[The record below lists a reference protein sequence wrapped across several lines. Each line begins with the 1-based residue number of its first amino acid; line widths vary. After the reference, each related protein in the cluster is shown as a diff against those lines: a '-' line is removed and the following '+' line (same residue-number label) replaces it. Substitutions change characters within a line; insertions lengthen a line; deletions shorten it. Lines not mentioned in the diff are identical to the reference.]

1 MKLERIA
8 CGTLN
13 LLKKESPVILGI
25 LGAVGVVLTSVM
37 VAKDTKKAEC
47 IVIDK
52 ENELCRDLTKKEL
65 IKTYIPAYV
74 PSIAIGSA
82 TVACIIAST
91 ALNQKQKMALSSAYI
106 LLDQSY
112 KKYKDKVVELFG
124 EGSDRE
130 VEREVTKDR
139 IEELGKVDSVNGN
152 ETLIFYEKHYNQL
165 FERSM
170 LEVKDAEYLLNKKFA
185 LNGEV
190 SLNDFYEL
198 LGLEKTKE
206 GEILGWSSSALSEF
220 TPYVWIDFEHDL
232 VETQDGMKAYEIVFP
247 ISPVPDYDVPF

>member
-8 CGTLN
+8 YGTIN

-37 VAKDTKKAEC
+37 VAKDTQKAEC
-47 IVIDK
+47 MVIDK
-52 ENELCRDLTKKEL
+52 ENELCRDLTKKE
-65 IKTYIPAYV
+65 IVETYIPAYI

-82 TVACIIAST
+82 TVACIVAST
-91 ALNQKQKMALSSAYI
+91 VLNQKQKIALSSAYI

-124 EGSDRE
+124 EGTDRD

-139 IEELGKVDSVNGN
+139 IEDLKKPDSVDGN
-152 ETLIFYEKHYNQL
+152 ETLIFYEKHYNKL

-190 SLNDFYEL
+190 SLNDFYEF

-206 GEILGWSSSALSEF
+206 GEILGWSASALSDISPF
-220 TPYVWIDFEHDL
+220 NWIDFEHDL
-232 VETQDGMKAYEIVFP
+232 VKTQDGMEAYEIVFST
-247 ISPVPDYDVPF
+247 SPVPEYDIPF